1 MSDSDGKRFIATK
14 LPEIIEE
21 NSNLPSG
28 DQVKLITRALK
39 EFQEGKEIT
48 DDMTV
53 IILKRR

>member
-1 MSDSDGKRFIATK
+1 MRILTESVLLQQSF
-14 LPEIIEE
+14 PEIIEE